1 MKICMIN
8 YENIGLVASNFKIW
22 WINFSKLADVTK
34 LDLLAAPDGCVS
46 IQRCLDRL
54 EKGAS
59 RNLQSFSKGTHQ
71 VLPLDGVKPGFIIYS
86 SSEEQLCR
94 EAPVDHKPETCPCS
108 RAGQQYLRHV
118 RQRIVSRLKGII
130 LSLAPCWATSLS
142 CAGSSGQGSNDM
154 VEQALPMAMKM
165 ILTGYILPYW
175 LHLSYKDITCYSEI
189 FKCFLKY

>member
-59 RNLQSFSKGTHQ
+59 RNLQSFRKGTHQ

-130 LSLAPCWATSLS
+130 LPLS
-142 CAGSSGQGSNDM
+142 CTLLG
-154 VEQALPMAMKM
+154 
-165 ILTGYILPYW
+165 
-175 LHLSYKDITCYSEI
+175 HLSFLCWLFRTRQQWHGGASPANGHEDDFNRIYITLLI
-189 FKCFLKY
+189 TLVL